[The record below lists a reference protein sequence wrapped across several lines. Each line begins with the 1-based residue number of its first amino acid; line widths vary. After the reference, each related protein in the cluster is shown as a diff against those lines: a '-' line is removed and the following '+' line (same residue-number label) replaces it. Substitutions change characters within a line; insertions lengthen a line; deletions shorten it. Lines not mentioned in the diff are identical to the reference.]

1 MRVSGETNVEKSEEV
16 TGYTEEEFRVM
27 AELLG
32 LGRTVKNVWV
42 QTESTTPEY
51 RLKLIQAYRRVL
63 ESGDY

>member
-1 MRVSGETNVEKSEEV
+1 MENSEEV
-16 TGYTEEEFRVM
+16 TGYTEEEFRAM
-27 AELLG
+27 AELMG
-32 LGRTVKNVWV
+32 LGRSAKNVWV